1 MSDSISP
8 PVGYR
13 NSASCFVR
21 ADVVRRGGRKKEVSE
36 YELFLRLLYLF
47 GGEIRDPGSLKNS
60 RRLRPRVVRG
70 TQTKNFGTYAVMHKR
85 YTITFHFVKNVSSN
99 YRFPDHI
106 DIVGLWCPKPISC
119 GDSDKKEDL
128 IFCPPPLSYCS
139 APILLVSIEAR
150 ERTEDHPD
158 KT

>member
-1 MSDSISP
+1 MIPHLWGGAATNRSVSLSAIFIRVFQFSHPWAKPDVRLHFP

-85 YTITFHFVKNVSSN
+85 YTILFQLVKNVSSN

-106 DIVGLWCPKPISC
+106 G
-119 GDSDKKEDL
+119 
-128 IFCPPPLSYCS
+128 IFG
-139 APILLVSIEAR
+139 
-150 ERTEDHPD
+150 
-158 KT
+158 